1 MVASGGT
8 LATLI
13 SLFNHYSKEDVQK
26 VLNPFCLS
34 PVPRKELH
42 DNRSPITKYL
52 GVREEPQ
59 LGTLTS
65 SPLGPGDT
73 VLVHRSW
80 GLLDDGLLYG
90 SKFFFSSHLRAKN
103 AFTAAAFHIG
113 LFAFLAILALLPP
126 ARFVM
131 KQLAP
136 KSGEGPD
143 TQ

>member
-8 LATLI
+8 LATMI
-13 SLFNHYSKEDVQK
+13 SLFNHYSKEDIQNI
-26 VLNPFCLS
+26 LPPFSLS
-34 PVPRKELH
+34 PVPRKELY
-42 DNRSPITKYL
+42 DARSPITKYL
-52 GVREEPQ
+52 GVRQEPQ

-90 SKFFFSSHLRAKN
+90 NKFFFSSHLRAKN
-103 AFTAAAFHIG
+103 VFTAALFHIG
-113 LFAFLAILALLPP
+113 LFAFLAVLAFIPP
-126 ARFVM
+126 MRFVM

-143 TQ
+143 VA